1 MCNLFANHVNGDQCL
16 GSLPSYSTLEISLD
30 KEVGDFIEVLLIRD
44 TQTFQIVYA
53 DRQTK
58 ERAKKFLFFVLK
70 SLLTQQ

>member
-30 KEVGDFIEVLLIRD
+30 KEVGDFVEVLLIRD

-53 DRQTK
+53 DRQLK
-58 ERAKKFLFFVLK
+58 EGRKNSCFLC
-70 SLLTQQ
+70 